1 MWVAGVSAK
10 GALLNPSLGASP
22 QGYKPMKKSRALQA
36 RFTSKQLFASGG
48 RLKRAFSA
56 WSVWLFRSWGDAP
69 GYD

>member
-1 MWVAGVSAK
+1 MSAGVSAK
-10 GALLNPSLGASP
+10 GALLNRSLGPSP
-22 QGYKPMKKSRALQA
+22 QDLKWNKKSRALKA
-36 RFTSKQLFASGG
+36 RFTSKHLFASGG